1 MRETGLDPLIQ
12 RLEGTDQQAFSG
24 GVFPARESQPRLI
37 EASVYNPVI
46 CLILQGSKETTSH
59 NGTVHLAE
67 GDMLVVSHDTPV
79 TARIT
84 RAPYLALIMPIDLS
98 RIRSLADSLPD
109 TPSPDPARTGAMRS
123 AVAEKALLQPLERLL
138 ALEPGSA
145 DDKVLTPLLLTELHY
160 RLLMS
165 PAGGMLRRLL
175 SPTSQESRIARVASL
190 IRRNYAQPQRLPDL
204 AREAGMG
211 QSAFHQHFKAL
222 TGTTP
227 LQFQKDVRLSEAL
240 RLLEAGTQSVT
251 QIGYAVG
258 YESPAQFSR
267 EFSRRFGRP
276 PQQVL
281 KQPLSAAE

>member
-1 MRETGLDPLIQ
+1 MRDTGLDPLIQ

-37 EASVYNPVI
+37 EASIYNPVI

-109 TPSPDPARTGAMRS
+109 IPSPDPARTGAMRS

-165 PAGGMLRRLL
+165 PAGEMLRRLL

>member
-1 MRETGLDPLIQ
+1 MIGEGSISHIQ
-12 RLEGTDQQAFSG
+12 RLIDGESAGFSAG
-24 GVFPARESQPRLI
+24 IFALKESEERLI
-37 EASVYNPVI
+37 EASVYDPVI

-59 NGTVHLAE
+59 KGTVHLAK

-84 RAPYLALIMPIDLS
+84 QVPYLALILPIDLA
-98 RIRSLADSLPD
+98 RIRSLADSIPD
-109 TPSPDPARTGAMRS
+109 NPAPEQTDVMR
-123 AVAEKALLQPLERLL
+123 ATVADTDLLQTLSRLL
-138 ALEPGSA
+138 SLEPGTT
-145 DDKVLTPLLLTELHY
+145 DDRVLTPLLLTELHY
-160 RLLMS
+160 RLLTS

-190 IRRNYAQPQRLPDL
+190 IRRDHARPLRLADL

-240 RLLEAGTQSVT
+240 RLLEHGAQSVT
-251 QIGYAVG
+251 EIGFAVG

-276 PQQVL
+276 PRQVL
-281 KQPLSAAE
+281 QQQGIAAQ

>member
-1 MRETGLDPLIQ
+1 
-12 RLEGTDQQAFSG
+12 
-24 GVFPARESQPRLI
+24 
-37 EASVYNPVI
+37 
-46 CLILQGSKETTSH
+46 
-59 NGTVHLAE
+59 
-67 GDMLVVSHDTPV
+67 MLVVSHDTPV
-79 TARIT
+79 TARII
-84 RAPYLALIMPIDLS
+84 RAPYLALIMPIDLT
-98 RIRSLADSLPD
+98 RIRSLADSLPEL
-109 TPSPDPARTGAMRS
+109 PSPDPAGTWVMRS
-123 AVAEKALLQPLERLL
+123 AVADKALLQTLERLL

-240 RLLEAGTQSVT
+240 RLLEEGTQSVT
-251 QIGYAVG
+251 QVGYAVG